1 MKKTIIALLAL
12 GGIAMGDI
20 YTYNA
25 SMVGAEDRAAVHG
38 FTFTLT
44 NAYITPEEGSLP
56 TTDIT
61 DFNLLSLTLGDRADG
76 SNSASYGLLVLSSSN
91 VILGKSNETSN
102 GCNGKDEVFTF
113 TNLTLNAATTYR
125 FVTVDTSLFTSDHIG
140 KTYGY
145 GTAGSLSQNGNTIS
159 GGLKAVGVAVDLH
172 TNKSTTGLNFTSSA
186 TFASEQSGWSPILSD
201 ITINVP
207 SAPAVPEPT
216 TATLS
221 LLALAGL
228 AVRRRRR

>member
-1 MKKTIIALLAL
+1 
-12 GGIAMGDI
+12 MGDTF
-20 YTYNA
+20 TYNA
-25 SMVGAEDRAAVHG
+25 SMVGTEDKAAVHG

-44 NAYITPEEGSLP
+44 NAYISPEAGSLP

-61 DFNLLSLTLGDRADG
+61 DFNLISLTLGDRSDG
-76 SNSASYGLLVLSSSN
+76 TNNASYGLLVLNTSN
-91 VILGKSNETSN
+91 VILGKSNEMSN
-102 GCNGKDEVFTF
+102 GCNGTDEVFSF

-125 FVTVDTSLFTSDHIG
+125 FVTVDTSLFIANDIG
-140 KTYGY
+140 KNYGY
-145 GTAGSLSQNGNTIS
+145 GTADTLTRNGNTIS
-159 GGLKAVGVAVDLH
+159 DGLKAVGVAVDLH
-172 TNKSTTGLNFTSSA
+172 RNISTTGLNFTSSA

-207 SAPAVPEPT
+207 AAAVPEPT

-228 AVRRRRR
+228 AARRR